1 MDWINVI
8 TNVGV
13 PIGCMAALAGYVL
26 KRDKRDEEK
35 DKAHNDQITALMN
48 QHKEEIRELQ
58 QANSEKM
65 AAMTEAVNNNTVA
78 LTKLCERLGKG
89 DIL

>member
-1 MDWINVI
+1 MDWINII

-35 DKAHNDQITALMN
+35 DEKHNAQISSLMN
-48 QHKEEIRELQ
+48 AHKDEIRELQ
-58 QANSEKM
+58 SSNASKM
-65 AAMTEAVNNNTVA
+65 EALTDAVNNNTVA
-78 LTKLCERLGKG
+78 MTRLCERLGKG
-89 DIL
+89 DLL

>member
-1 MDWINVI
+1 MDWINII

-35 DKAHNDQITALMN
+35 DEAHNAQIAALMTT
-48 QHKEEIRELQ
+48 HKDEIRELQ
-58 QANSEKM
+58 SAN
-65 AAMTEAVNNNTVA
+65 AAKLEALTDAVNNNTVA
-78 LTKLCERLGKG
+78 MTRLCERLGKG